1 MPENKSQTYF
11 YYQVIPKTPVFK
23 SFTYKSLLK
32 LARGQRVK
40 IPFGRRKING
50 FIWREEKAPAVEEQ
64 KIKEILEW
72 DQNSAVLGEE
82 RLNWLNWLS
91 SYYHYPLGPIIDLSF
106 LQASFKK
113 RKDNSSLKIESAVTV
128 QEDKMLKLN
137 TEQQNC
143 VNEILQQ
150 SDFQVHLIHG
160 ITGSGKTEVYIRL
173 IAHTLKR
180 NKQALV
186 LLPEIF
192 LTPQI
197 VKRLETV
204 FVNQVALL
212 HSQVSQSQKTKVWKG
227 LLSGQKKLLI
237 GTRSALFC
245 PLPHLGLIIVDEE
258 HDSSFKQEGKFRYH
272 ARDSAIV
279 LAKTLNIPIVL
290 GSATP
295 DFSSYKNAL
304 DSSYKLYEL
313 KQRAFK
319 QTLPKVTIVDLK
331 NKAEKSPYFWLS
343 DLLLEKITNVLDQG
357 KQVALFVNR
366 RGQATSLL
374 CATCGQTQKCLNCD
388 ISLTLHRKDYLVC
401 HYCSFLQK
409 KPLRCSSCQSDHWI
423 EKGFGTQKVE
433 EEMKKLFPQFKTL
446 RVDRDSI
453 PSQEEM
459 KNFIDQVES
468 HQAQIII
475 GTQMLS
481 KGLNFPSIYLVGLIL
496 ADMDFHF
503 PDFRAEERSFQTLL
517 QMAGRAGRTGFGEV
531 ILQTFNPQHS
541 SILFA
546 KRHDYKGFFLNGIK
560 SREVWSYPPF
570 SRLCLLRID
579 SLKEKEGL
587 DFARQIADQAKQLA
601 LPFQKRSSLKY
612 GIQILG
618 PSPAPLG
625 KIKNRYR
632 WQVLVKGENHVLLD
646 QFLKKLFL
654 DIPKKSFIQLKIDRD
669 PSSMF

>member
-1 MPENKSQTYF
+1 MPENQSQTYF
-11 YYQVIPKTPVFK
+11 YYQVQPKAPVFK
-23 SFTYKSLLK
+23 SFTYKSALK
-32 LARGQRVK
+32 LNKGQRVK
-40 IPFGRRKING
+40 ISFGKRNLNG
-50 FIWREEKAPAVEEQ
+50 FILEEEPTPLMEDQ
-64 KIKEILEW
+64 KIKEILNQ
-72 DQNSAVLGEE
+72 DQNSIPLNEK
-82 RLNWLNWLS
+82 RLNWMKWLS
-91 SYYHYPLGPIIDLSF
+91 AYYHYPLGSILDLSF
-106 LQASFKK
+106 LQESFKK
-113 RKDNSSLKIESAVTV
+113 KDSTLKTNPVIAV
-128 QEDKMLKLN
+128 QENRLLKLN
-137 TEQQNC
+137 KEQEDC
-143 VNEILQQ
+143 VRKILQHPN
-150 SDFQVHLIHG
+150 FQTHLIHG
-160 ITGSGKTEVYIRL
+160 VTGSGKTEVYIQL
-173 IAHTLKR
+173 IAKALKQ
-180 NKQALV
+180 NKQILV

-197 VKRLETV
+197 VQRLEKV
-204 FVNQVALL
+204 FLNQIALL
-212 HSQVSQSQKTKVWKG
+212 HSQVRPAQKKQTWKS
-227 LLSGQKKLLI
+227 LLSGQKNLLV

-245 PLPHLGLIIVDEE
+245 PLPRLGLIIIDEE
-258 HDSSFKQEGKFRYH
+258 HDNSFKQEDKFRYH

-279 LAKTLNIPIVL
+279 LAKELDIPIIL

-295 DFSSYKNAL
+295 DFSSYKKAL

-319 QTLPKVTIVDLK
+319 QSLPQVTVVDLK
-331 NKAEKSPYFWLS
+331 NKPEKSPYFWLS
-343 DLLLEKITNVLDQG
+343 DLLLEKVRDTLSQG

-366 RGQATSLL
+366 RGQATALL
-374 CATCGQTQKCLNCD
+374 CANCGQTRKCLNCD
-388 ISLTLHRKDYLVC
+388 ISLTLHKQDHLIC
-401 HYCSFLQK
+401 HYCSFLEK
-409 KPLRCSSCQSDHWI
+409 KPLRCPSCQSDHWI

-433 EEMKKLFPQFKTL
+433 EGLKKLFPQFKTL

-459 KNFIDQVES
+459 TDFFKQVES
-468 HQAQIII
+468 NQVQIII

-496 ADMDFHF
+496 ADMDFHL

-546 KRHDYKGFFLNGIK
+546 EKHDYKSFFFNGIK
-560 SREVWSYPPF
+560 SRSVWSYPPF

-579 SLKEKEGL
+579 SLKEKAGQN
-587 DFARQIADQAKQLA
+587 FAKQTTELA
-601 LPFQKRSSLKY
+601 KKLAIPFQKSPQVKY

-618 PSPAPLG
+618 PSPAPLM

-632 WQVLVKGENHVLLD
+632 FQILIKGENYRLLD
-646 QFLKKLFL
+646 QFLQKFFL
-654 DIPKKSFIQLKIDRD
+654 KVPKKSFIQLKTDRD